1 MYKFRLINCRV
12 THLGISPRWL
22 HELQQAKIKPREKV
36 DLSSLQVV
44 TSTGMVLRDALFE
57 WFYDEGFPSHV
68 RLNNI
73 SGGTDIAG
81 CFGIGNPLAPLYV
94 GGCAGCSLGIPVE
107 VYDSTIEGGDGI
119 KGEPVEEG
127 VPGELVATSAFP
139 NMPTLLWGDQG
150 GKKYHDAYFGRFDS
164 GPTPLFMCLFVW
176 SLIHLQM
183 CGHTATSFPSIQSR
197 NRSCFTDAPMESS
210 THRVCGLDRQRS
222 IEYSRVNFQ
231 KKLLTPY
238 V

>member
-107 VYDSTIEGGDGI
+107 VYDSTIEGGDEI

-139 NMPTLLWGDQG
+139 NMPTLLWGDEG

-164 GPTPLFMCLFVW
+164 GPTPLFMCLLVW
-176 SLIHLQM
+176 SLTIYRCVDTRRFRFH
-183 CGHTATSFPSIQSR
+183 PSNHETDRVSR
-197 NRSCFTDAPMESS
+197 TRRWGPQPIGCAVWIGRDLSS
-210 THRVCGLDRQRS
+210 TRGS
-222 IEYSRVNFQ
+222 IFERDC
-231 KKLLTPY
+231 
-238 V
+238 